1 MTEIIIA
8 VAIIAAA
15 LLAGLIIF
23 ILLYF
28 GIIDSYHPVKKAK
41 DKQIRVACVGDSIT
55 YGLMVRNRNKNN
67 YPAVLNGLLG
77 EDYCVNN
84 FAYTNRTAIKSGDYP
99 LVKEKIYQKSLD
111 FKPNVVIILL
121 GTNDSKKNNWD
132 IDKFIND
139 YCEIVD
145 SYLSL
150 ETAPKVYALIP
161 PPVFEVRGK
170 VLYQIRK
177 TVIEE
182 EIIPAVKRIAELK
195 GIDCIN
201 AYEVFSEKKELFA
214 DGVHPNVAGS
224 RLLAETVYGSLINKD
239 NIKERL

>member
-15 LLAGLIIF
+15 LLAGLIIY

-28 GIIDSYHPVKKAK
+28 GVIDSYHPVKKAK

-55 YGLMVRNRNKNN
+55 YGLMVRNWRKNN

-77 EDYCVNN
+77 DDYCVNN

-99 LVKEKIYQKSLD
+99 LVNEKIYKKSLD
-111 FKPNVVIILL
+111 FNPNIVVILL
-121 GTNDSKKNNWD
+121 GTNDSKKNNWNL
-132 IDKFIND
+132 DKFVND

-150 ETAPKVYALIP
+150 EAAPKVYALIP

-182 EIIPAVKRIAELK
+182 EIISAVKRIAELK
-195 GIDCIN
+195 GIACIN
-201 AYEVFSEKKELFA
+201 AYEVFNGKKELFV
-214 DGVHPNVAGS
+214 DGVHPNVTGS
-224 RLLAETVYGSLINKD
+224 RLLAETVYDSLISKNYV
-239 NIKERL
+239 KERI